1 MSESASFFDR
11 RIDTGS
17 LPLVGA
23 DVVAILAVVA
33 VGMNN
38 HGTLTGEPPAMATAL
53 GVTAAPFL
61 VGWALSAVPIGAY
74 SPGAAESAKA
84 AIPLAVRGWIP
95 AVIVGVV
102 VRILVGTSTLGTGVA
117 IFGGVLL
124 VAGAVSLAL
133 FRYLYFAVLG

>member
-1 MSESASFFDR
+1 MSESASFLDR

-17 LPLVGA
+17 LPLVVA

-38 HGTLTGEPPAMATAL
+38 HGSLVGAPPAMAAAL
-53 GVTAAPFL
+53 AATAAPFL
-61 VGWALSAVPIGAY
+61 VGWALSALPIGAY
-74 SPGAAESAKA
+74 SPGAGESAKA
-84 AIPLAVRGWIP
+84 AIPLAVRGWVP
-95 AVIVGVV
+95 AVVVGVA
-102 VRILVGTSTLGTGVA
+102 VRVLVGQSTPNVGLA

-133 FRYLYFAVLG
+133 FRYLYFALLG